1 MEDNQNHVQ
10 ESNTGDTAS
19 SNQATEPRV
28 VYYDSYDHGFT
39 NGLLKIPQEHFE
51 VFLQENGQ
59 KRLAKI
65 SLASVLHSIEQ
76 STQQLAQT
84 WQRLLQLKNTVT
96 SSEHEIVLG
105 ETKGMELNALKQEEK
120 SHFERVQKDR
130 FNLAIEYNWLNVGIF
145 IAIGLSFVIADFTI
159 TLDVLFHGLD
169 MAFNRAI
176 PLAIA
181 VSGITFVLKPTID
194 RLFEK
199 PYLRDDKKKKHV
211 LLSLVSILAILVL
224 GLLGYFRE
232 EYFKSD
238 KVNQAINL
246 EVSSKESQIQ
256 TFKDESSSLK
266 RQGRAAEAPGKD
278 QQALKLEEDTQGL
291 KQKIAENDRTLSGN
305 SALFWIFVLSNILF
319 AIAGAICLSIAFPAA
334 DRLRRKRLLRK
345 QQSWL
350 GKRVEQLTLDL
361 TAVQSSIKNHQIA
374 RDLAS
379 NEIELLPDLSDL
391 EAKHQALLIK
401 LEEIRKESTDH
412 ESKAEAALYRE
423 AFERGNI
430 CEFGDKLIFSTNQ
443 ISNAIRRGGAPPT
456 KRRPPQTNGSYPNNN
471 GVEESESDGNDRYLH
486 QQIRSLIEY
495 NHRQKK
501 HQLNGQDD

>member
-105 ETKGMELNALKQEEK
+105 ETKGMELNALKHEEK

-130 FNLAIEYNWLNVGIF
+130 SNLTIEYNWLNVGIF

-238 KVNQAINL
+238 KVNQAINR
-246 EVSSKESQIQ
+246 EVLGKESQLA
-256 TFKDESSSLK
+256 TFQQESSSLK
-266 RQGRAAEAPGKD
+266 RQGRAAEAAVKD
-278 QQALKLEEDTQGL
+278 REAQELDEVTHGL
-291 KQKIAENDRTLSGN
+291 KQQIAINDRDLSGN

-345 QQSWL
+345 QESSL
-350 GKRVEQLTLDL
+350 GNRLEQLTQELA
-361 TAVQSSIKNHQIA
+361 AVQYSIKDHQIA
-374 RDLAS
+374 RDHAS
-379 NEIELLPDLSDL
+379 NEIQLLPDISDL
-391 EAKHQALLIK
+391 EAKHQVLLLK

-412 ESKAEAALYRE
+412 ESKAESALYRE
-423 AFERGNI
+423 AYERGNI
-430 CEFGDKLIFSTNQ
+430 CEFGDKLIFSTSQ
-443 ISNAIRRGGAPPT
+443 MTAAIRRGGASSP
-456 KRRPPQTNGSYPNNN
+456 KSRPPQPTDSHSNNI
-471 GVEESESDGNDRYLH
+471 GIDESDSDGNDRYLH